1 MKQVF
6 FQKGKESFFIFSGS
20 QTIEYAMKSQ
30 QRTTLKQLAE
40 ILELDVSSISLA
52 LRNSP
57 KISHQTRQ
65 RVNDLANQY
74 GYSPNMAARQLR
86 SSTPQLIGLVLPSMM
101 NSLSNPMAGRTIQV
115 LAELCTAKS
124 IMFQILSVANLADSP
139 EAQTISGLL
148 PEALFVWGD
157 VPCQT
162 IETRLLEKRP
172 VIVLDPSHLSYTG
185 YSGRCVA
192 VDNFAGGA
200 ELARHFL
207 ALQTQRLW
215 LVQARTDHLGHDARL
230 AGAQQAWLTQRPAT
244 SLTRCGLA
252 ELDDEALI
260 KFVRQGN
267 GAIFCSNDWGA
278 VQLWHR
284 LVRLGVKMPDDVR
297 LAGFDGE
304 EAALLAGIT
313 TMMFDWHTLA
323 TTAMEIMFQLLSTS
337 DETNSLPASVSIPA
351 FLRRGRTT

>member
-1 MKQVF
+1 MR
-6 FQKGKESFFIFSGS
+6 FQK
-20 QTIEYAMKSQ
+20 
-30 QRTTLKQLAE
+30 RVTLKKLAK

-52 LRNSP
+52 LRDSP
-57 KISHQTRQ
+57 KISRQTRQ

-101 NSLSNPMAGRTIQV
+101 NALSNPMAGRTIQV

-124 IMFQILSVANLADSP
+124 IVFQILSVANLADSP
-139 EAQTISGLL
+139 EGQTVSGLL

-157 VPCQT
+157 VPRQT
-162 IETRLLEKRP
+162 IETGLLEKRP
-172 VIVLDPSHLSYTG
+172 VIVLDPNHLSYAG
-185 YSGRCVA
+185 YSGTCVS
-192 VDNFAGGA
+192 VDNFSGGA
-200 ELARHFL
+200 EIARHFL
-207 ALQTQRLW
+207 ELKTNRLF
-215 LVQARTDHLGHDARL
+215 LVQARIDHLGHNARRE
-230 AGAQQAWLTQRPAT
+230 GARREWLKQRPAT
-244 SLTRCGLA
+244 SLTSCVMS
-252 ELDDEALI
+252 ELDDEELI

-284 LVRLGVKMPDDVR
+284 LVQLGVKMPDDVR

-304 EAALLAGIT
+304 EAAVLAGIT

-323 TTAMEIMFQLLSTS
+323 MAAMEMMFRLISAS
-337 DETNSLPASVSIPA
+337 DKTNSLPASVSIPA
-351 FLRRGRTT
+351 FLRKGRTT